1 MTNIEPGAAK
11 VVNFF
16 FFKWIQDIWV
26 REKLN
31 EQNSILFEMS
41 D

>member
-11 VVNFF
+11 VVNI